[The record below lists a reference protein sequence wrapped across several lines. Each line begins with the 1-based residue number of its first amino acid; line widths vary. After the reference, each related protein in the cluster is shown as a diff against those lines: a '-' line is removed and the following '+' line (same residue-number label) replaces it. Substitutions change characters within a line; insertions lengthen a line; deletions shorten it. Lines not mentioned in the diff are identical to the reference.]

1 MQKNRNDSNQEEII
15 ERVEKLLKERGAK
28 PLEMA
33 RKAILEEEIECKEV
47 REALEY
53 FMTKCWQDLARPTL
67 LSLGCEAVGGNPE
80 ATAPFAVA
88 LSLIS
93 GGIDIH
99 DDIIDQSKTKRSIP
113 TVFGKFGKDIALLVG
128 DALMFKGL
136 TLMHEALKNQV
147 SAEKAHEIMKIINRM
162 FFELG
167 DAEALELQLRGRI
180 DVTPEEY
187 IHIVKKKSADVE
199 AHTRISAII
208 GGASEGEVEALA
220 NYGRLLGMILI
231 LRDDLLDMNDLK
243 ELSHRIKKECL
254 PLPIIYA
261 LQFAENKAKMIPIL
275 GKRGKTRKNIKII
288 QQITMEAKGLERSE
302 AIIREFVEKA
312 CKHLS
317 KIKKPKD
324 LLYFIKASVFPFSE

>member
-1 MQKNRNDSNQEEII
+1 MEKTSREEDII
-15 ERVEKLLKERGAK
+15 EHVEKLLKERGAK

-33 RKAILEEEIECKEV
+33 RKAILKEKIECKEV
-47 REALEY
+47 QEALEY

-80 ATAPFAVA
+80 ATTSIAVA

-99 DDIIDQSKTKRSIP
+99 DDVIDQSKTKRSVA

-136 TLMHEALKNQV
+136 TFLHKALKDNV
-147 SAEKAHEIMKIINRM
+147 SAEKATLIIDVVNGM

-167 DAEALELQLRGRI
+167 DAEALELQLRGRVDI
-180 DVTPEEY
+180 TPEEY
-187 IHIVKKKSADVE
+187 LQIVRKKAADVE

-208 GGASEGEVEALA
+208 GGGSRKEVEALA

-231 LRDDLLDMNDLK
+231 LRDDLLDVDDLK
-243 ELSHRIKKECL
+243 EFSHRINKECL
-254 PLPIIYA
+254 PLPVIYA
-261 LQFAENKAKMIPIL
+261 LQSAQDKAKIVPVL
-275 GKRGKTRKNIKII
+275 QKKRKTREDAKAVR
-288 QQITMEAKGLERSE
+288 QITINTKGLEHSE
-302 AIIREFVEKA
+302 NLMRKLVRETWQ
-312 CKHLS
+312 HLS
-317 KIKKPKD
+317 NIRKAEELKI
-324 LLYFIKASVFPFSE
+324 FIEVSVFPLLKRT